1 MVNNYFC
8 DITQPVVLDT
18 GSADNV
24 AARLDDRELLP
35 SPLPIPGW
43 RATWSTEKDVKKAC
57 RFTTAGLLAVS
68 ADKHGVSEGEEAV
81 FLLHRLLV
89 GGQDVLPAR
98 QGGHQHD
105 EGGLG
110 QVEVGDK
117 AVQHLELVAWV
128 DEDIGPP
135 GALL

>member
-43 RATWSTEKDVKKAC
+43 RATW
-57 RFTTAGLLAVS
+57 RY
-68 ADKHGVSEGEEAV
+68 
-81 FLLHRLLV
+81 
-89 GGQDVLPAR
+89 
-98 QGGHQHD
+98 
-105 EGGLG
+105 
-110 QVEVGDK
+110 
-117 AVQHLELVAWV
+117 
-128 DEDIGPP
+128 
-135 GALL
+135 